1 MNKKYTKFIIGGS
14 VLLAII
20 ILIIVYHNVT
30 KIDKNSSSTT
40 GNTPGNLLNGGSFC
54 ESGGKIYF
62 SNPYDNN
69 KLYSMDSDCSNI
81 KCLTDD
87 DVSYIN
93 CAGRYIYYVKNNAK
107 ASNTNSLL
115 RGELYGVVRCALNGG
130 RYTTLH
136 TGYSTDLALS
146 GNTLI
151 FNGVLNS
158 KNVTYAINVN
168 GKNEE
173 VLLEDDIANSSVYK
187 GHIYYS
193 KPSSSGTAD
202 HSVYSMRVSDG
213 SSISYLNGNT
223 YMASV
228 VNNVLYYIDLD
239 NNYALTSVNLSDNTK
254 KVLTTDKVVLYNVY
268 NDVIY
273 YQEETYDHSFN
284 RMNKDGSNQIKIYN
298 GDITS
303 ISCTSKYTFF
313 KMFGSDTLYRVET
326 NGDTAIQKFFVAAD

>member
-115 RGELYGVVRCALNGG
+115 RGELYGVVRCALMVDVIPPFI
-130 RYTTLH
+130 RVTVQTLRCP
-136 TGYSTDLALS
+136 
-146 GNTLI
+146 
-151 FNGVLNS
+151 
-158 KNVTYAINVN
+158 AIH
-168 GKNEE
+168 
-173 VLLEDDIANSSVYK
+173 LYLM
-187 GHIYYS
+187 
-193 KPSSSGTAD
+193 
-202 HSVYSMRVSDG
+202 VYS
-213 SSISYLNGNT
+213 IP
-223 YMASV
+223 
-228 VNNVLYYIDLD
+228 
-239 NNYALTSVNLSDNTK
+239 
-254 KVLTTDKVVLYNVY
+254 
-268 NDVIY
+268 
-273 YQEETYDHSFN
+273 
-284 RMNKDGSNQIKIYN
+284 
-298 GDITS
+298 
-303 ISCTSKYTFF
+303 
-313 KMFGSDTLYRVET
+313 KM
-326 NGDTAIQKFFVAAD
+326 